1 MSAPLFA
8 SVLGADFAALDA
20 CLRWVHAGEPRL
32 LRGTVTVLRG
42 RSLLARVLGAVSSL
56 PRAMTEAP
64 LDMRIGPAGHGE
76 RWTRFF
82 ADCRPMESR
91 LFGRGDR
98 LVEVLGPAAFTF
110 RPQRRGGALEWRL
123 ERVRVVGVPLPRRWF
138 LVTARM
144 EARDGRYHFLVEA
157 ALRGV
162 GRIVRYEGCLADAHA
177 G

>member
-8 SVLGADFAALDA
+8 SVLGTDFAALDA
-20 CLRWVHAGEPRL
+20 CLRWVHGGEPRL
-32 LRGTVTVLRG
+32 LRGKVTVVRG
-42 RSLLARVLGAVSSL
+42 QSLLAQTLCRLTSL

-64 LDMRIGPAGHGE
+64 IDMRIGLANRGE

-82 ADCRPMESR
+82 ADCRPMESL

-110 RPQRRGGALEWRL
+110 RPRREGAALEWRL
-123 ERVRVVGVPLPRRWF
+123 ERVRVFGLPLPTRLF

-162 GRIVRYEGCLADAHA
+162 GRIVRYEGFLDADP
-177 G
+177 